1 MSWCPSQNI
10 TTTPIISY
18 QNIALS
24 LAENLTCGTGYLRS
38 DVGGSLPPW
47 ILTAFAIVFQ
57 LPVVIVRIARWDK
70 TQLICLFISLLE
82 AGIIT
87 QAYVSTHLTPNK
99 VLVWS
104 PISLVLPAGAMIQQL
119 VLLVEMHGSQIPLL
133 RGIIVERTK
142 PSDCGFWNPH
152 WFRRKGSSGKSD
164 RGLDPDEGNEHQ
176 TSSSTNTRLCWT
188 LVIMALSLF
197 LPVWFA
203 VLEIRGLVAAVHGLN
218 VDHLEVSWCSPI
230 FTTFSLAVLDGNCN
244 QYEITQDFKK
254 SIGCIKMRATEQRQW
269 LQATIVL
276 TSLFLSIQLLDLVIM
291 LLVNSKYR
299 IMKAVKMKRPWFSMI
314 SGILILVVILIFGV
328 VEASN
333 LPKGITERVWVVMKV
348 GNNVAACSGS
358 LTPAGLRGAVIGWT
372 DGLLQ
377 SWGAAYFG
385 ASAS

>member
-1 MSWCPSQNI
+1 
-10 TTTPIISY
+10 
-18 QNIALS
+18 
-24 LAENLTCGTGYLRS
+24 
-38 DVGGSLPPW
+38 
-47 ILTAFAIVFQ
+47 
-57 LPVVIVRIARWDK
+57 
-70 TQLICLFISLLE
+70 
-82 AGIIT
+82 
-87 QAYVSTHLTPNK
+87 
-99 VLVWS
+99 
-104 PISLVLPAGAMIQQL
+104 
-119 VLLVEMHGSQIPLL
+119 
-133 RGIIVERTK
+133 
-142 PSDCGFWNPH
+142 
-152 WFRRKGSSGKSD
+152 
-164 RGLDPDEGNEHQ
+164 
-176 TSSSTNTRLCWT
+176 
-188 LVIMALSLF
+188 MALSLF
-197 LPVWFA
+197 LLVWFA

-291 LLVNSKYR
+291 LFVNSKYR

-333 LPKGITERVWVVMKV
+333 LPKGITERVWAVMKV
-348 GNNVAACSGS
+348 GNNVTACSGS